1 MIKENF
7 SKQMKKKYNDFK
19 VCAAE
24 LHAAALGRRP
34 LGRCLLHRLQGVLRV
49 QEMISLDNNKINA
62 IGHTSHTWIA
72 QILTPSCRVLQTIET
87 IARGQFDTLTDF

>member
-1 MIKENF
+1 MDRGRGPARR
-7 SKQMKKKYNDFK
+7 SRG
-19 VCAAE
+19 AE

-49 QEMISLDNNKINA
+49 QEMILLDNNEINA
-62 IGHTSHTWIA
+62 IGHTWIA